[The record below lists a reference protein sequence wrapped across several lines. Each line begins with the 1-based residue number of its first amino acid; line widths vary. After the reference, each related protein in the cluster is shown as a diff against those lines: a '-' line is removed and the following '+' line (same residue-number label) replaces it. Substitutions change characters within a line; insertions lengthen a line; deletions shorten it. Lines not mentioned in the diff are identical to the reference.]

1 MKKFILLLF
10 TLLLLPTEG
19 YATPDKRAMIARLRE
34 ELATVKTN
42 QDSIKI
48 LYDIFDLSSRRDYM
62 NVCKE
67 LDAVAARGGDNTVR
81 FDMARQMA
89 NVGSS
94 DSVLADI
101 ERRVRTLPD
110 CKEKK
115 ETALFVK
122 IRRSSS
128 FCSALR

>member
-1 MKKFILLLF
+1 MSV
-10 TLLLLPTEG
+10 
-19 YATPDKRAMIARLRE
+19 R
-34 ELATVKTN
+34 
-42 QDSIKI
+42 
-48 LYDIFDLSSRRDYM
+48 
-62 NVCKE
+62 E

-110 CKEKK
+110 CKEK
-115 ETALFVK
+115 
-122 IRRSSS
+122 RR
-128 FCSALR
+128 LHYL